1 MKKTIIWL
9 AALLMLSGCIRDE
22 RNNFMVPDSFGINAA
37 NVLQEASVHTGSYVL
52 GISKSGKGQAPG
64 NVSVSLDD
72 SVLPAYNQAHGTD
85 FKAVLPSTVHLEEE
99 TLHFTVEDVTQT
111 ITVNWDPELLAQFI
125 AEDTRYVI
133 PLRIQS
139 PDLTVNEGREMVLL
153 HLNRSGIN
161 VPQNKVSRVVEA
173 KDVEPGTGGEQPE
186 LQETLI
192 LDLNLNPAVK
202 NLGIRIP
209 VCIDNSLIESYNQ
222 LHQTS
227 YVPAPE
233 GLVSLLDSEAAIA
246 EGAMGGNFRVLL
258 DKSVLLEDGEL
269 VEFPDYLIPVRL
281 QREHMAA
288 SLNGKDFDLK
298 GLSYGNLVTY
308 ISFTYYAPPP
318 GLSVIRMWG
327 KYSTETASW
336 SDYISGFTAGADRNV
351 AIDDDYIYIAETN
364 TSKNLWAISRQDPG
378 IYKTLP
384 VGTVADVGTFYLS
397 CPRIIPNTSVDIN
410 GGKDVLAVS
419 NMNAG
424 DPKLY
429 VYANG
434 IDADPSVINMT
445 TWASRR
451 LGDTFTFWGSLQGGM
466 LFFKDFSSPDGTV
479 TFKLNGL
486 SSTLWLMGRIV
497 APAATGAG
505 AYFPFPDNINQG
517 VSSVRGGETAWLT
530 TASKDLYTLEGADKE
545 PILTPLSGYYADTA
559 FRFFE
564 YDGKR
569 YVAYTRQVSP
579 SDGRIFILEGEAGQS
594 WSSMLEERNVI
605 YQAAIQ
611 NDSEQEGLDDT
622 PSPKTSAN
630 SGMDLDVRISGNEVY
645 IVVVKQNVG
654 LSLFRMSVN

>member
-9 AALLMLSGCIRDE
+9 AAVLLLTGCIRDE
-22 RNNFMVPDSFGINAA
+22 RDNFMVPDSFGINADDL
-37 NVLQEASVHTGSYVL
+37 LQETSVHTGNYVL
-52 GISKSGKGQAPG
+52 GISKSGKGQASG
-64 NVSVSLDD
+64 KVSISLAETA
-72 SVLPAYNQAHGTD
+72 LPDYNQAHETD
-85 FKAVLPSTVHLEEE
+85 FKAVLPSLVSFDQEMLD
-99 TLHFTVEDVTQT
+99 FAVEDVTRTFT
-111 ITVNWDPELLAQFI
+111 ISWDPELMAQFI

-139 PDLTVNEGREMVLL
+139 QDLTVNEGRELVLL
-153 HLNRSGIN
+153 HLNRSGIS
-161 VPQNKVSRVVEA
+161 VPQTNVSRVVEA
-173 KDVEPGTGGEQPE
+173 KDVEPGPGGEQPE

-192 LDLNLNPAVK
+192 LDVNLKPAVK
-202 NLGIRIP
+202 YLGLSFP
-209 VCIDNSLIESYNQ
+209 VCIDNSLIDSYNQ
-222 LHQTS
+222 AHQTS
-227 YVPAPE
+227 YVPAPD
-233 GLVSLLDSEAAIA
+233 GLVTLLDNDAVIE

-258 DKSVLLEDGEL
+258 DKSVLLKDGQL
-269 VEFPDYLIPVRL
+269 GEFPDYLIPVRL
-281 QREHMAA
+281 QREKLTA
-288 SLNGKDFDLK
+288 SLHGEDFDLK

-308 ISFTYYAPPP
+308 ISFSYYAPPP

-336 SDYISGFTAGADRNV
+336 SDYLGDFTAGADRNV
-351 AIDDDYIYIAETN
+351 ALDDNYIYIAETN
-364 TSKNLWAISRQDPG
+364 TSKNLWAISLQDPG
-378 IYKTLP
+378 IYKRLP
-384 VGTVADVGTFYLS
+384 VGTVADEGIFYLS
-397 CPRIIPNTSVDIN
+397 CPRIIPNTSADIN

-429 VYANG
+429 VYADG
-434 IDADPSVINMT
+434 IDADPRVINMS

-451 LGDTFTFWGSLQGGM
+451 LGDTFTFWGSMQDGM

-486 SSTLWLMGRIV
+486 NAMWLMGRIV
-497 APAATGAG
+497 APAAVGAG

-545 PILTPLSGYYADTA
+545 PTLAELSGYFADTA

-564 YDGKR
+564 FDGKR
-569 YVAYTRQVSP
+569 YIAYTRQVSP
-579 SDGRIFILEGEAGQS
+579 SDGRLFILEGEAGQS
-594 WSSMLEERNVI
+594 WPGMLEERNVI

-611 NDSEQEGLDDT
+611 NDTEQEGLDDT
-622 PSPKTSAN
+622 PSPKASGN
-630 SGMDLDVRISGNEVY
+630 SGMDLDVRIAGNEVY
-645 IVVVKQNVG
+645 IAVVKQNVG

>member
-9 AALLMLSGCIRDE
+9 AAVLLLTGCIRDE
-22 RNNFMVPDSFGINAA
+22 RDNFMVPDSFGINADDL
-37 NVLQEASVHTGSYVL
+37 LQETSVHTGNYVL
-52 GISKSGKGQAPG
+52 GISKSGKGQASG
-64 NVSVSLDD
+64 KVSISLAETA
-72 SVLPAYNQAHGTD
+72 LPDYNQAHETD
-85 FKAVLPSTVHLEEE
+85 FKAVLPSLVSFDQEMLD
-99 TLHFTVEDVTQT
+99 FAVEDVTRTFT
-111 ITVNWDPELLAQFI
+111 ISWDPELMAQFI

-139 PDLTVNEGREMVLL
+139 QDLTVNEGRELVLL
-153 HLNRSGIN
+153 HLNRSGIS
-161 VPQNKVSRVVEA
+161 VPQTNVSRVVEA
-173 KDVEPGTGGEQPE
+173 KDVEPGPGGEQPE

-192 LDLNLNPAVK
+192 LDVNLKPAVK
-202 NLGIRIP
+202 YLGLSFP
-209 VCIDNSLIESYNQ
+209 VCIDNSLIDSYNQ
-222 LHQTS
+222 AHQTS
-227 YVPAPE
+227 YVPAPD
-233 GLVSLLDSEAAIA
+233 GLVTLLDNDAVIE

-258 DKSVLLEDGEL
+258 DKSVLLKDGQL

-281 QREHMAA
+281 QREKLTA
-288 SLNGKDFDLK
+288 SLHGEDFDLK

-308 ISFTYYAPPP
+308 ISFSYYAPPP

-336 SDYISGFTAGADRNV
+336 SDYLGDFTAGADRNV
-351 AIDDDYIYIAETN
+351 ALDDNYIYIAETN
-364 TSKNLWAISRQDPG
+364 TSKNLWAISLQDPG
-378 IYKTLP
+378 IYKRLP
-384 VGTVADVGTFYLS
+384 VGTVADEGIFYLS
-397 CPRIIPNTSVDIN
+397 CPRIIPNTSTDIN

-429 VYANG
+429 VYADG
-434 IDADPSVINMT
+434 IDADPRVINMS

-451 LGDTFTFWGSLQGGM
+451 LGDTFTFWGSMQGGM

-486 SSTLWLMGRIV
+486 NAMWLMGRIV
-497 APAATGAG
+497 APAAVGAG

-545 PILTPLSGYYADTA
+545 PTLAELSGYFADTA

-564 YDGKR
+564 FDGKR
-569 YVAYTRQVSP
+569 YIAYTRQVSP
-579 SDGRIFILEGEAGQS
+579 SDGRLFILEGEAGQS
-594 WSSMLEERNVI
+594 WSGMLEERNVI

-611 NDSEQEGLDDT
+611 NDTEQEGLDDT
-622 PSPKTSAN
+622 PSPKASGN
-630 SGMDLDVRISGNEVY
+630 SGMDLDVRIAGNEVY
-645 IVVVKQNVG
+645 IAVVKQNVG

>member
-9 AALLMLSGCIRDE
+9 AAVLLLTGCIRDE
-22 RNNFMVPDSFGINAA
+22 RDNFMVPDSFGINADDL
-37 NVLQEASVHTGSYVL
+37 LQETSVHTGNYVL
-52 GISKSGKGQAPG
+52 GISKSGKGQASG
-64 NVSVSLDD
+64 KVSISLAETA
-72 SVLPAYNQAHGTD
+72 LPDYNQAHETD
-85 FKAVLPSTVHLEEE
+85 FKAVLPSLVSFDQEMLD
-99 TLHFTVEDVTQT
+99 FAVEDVTRTFT
-111 ITVNWDPELLAQFI
+111 ISWDPELMAQFI
-125 AEDTRYVI
+125 ADDTRYVI

-139 PDLTVNEGREMVLL
+139 QDLTVNEGRELVLL
-153 HLNRSGIN
+153 HLNRSGIS
-161 VPQNKVSRVVEA
+161 VPQANVSRVVEA
-173 KDVEPGTGGEQPE
+173 KDVEPGPGGEQPE

-192 LDLNLNPAVK
+192 LDVNLKPAVK
-202 NLGIRIP
+202 YLGLSFP

-222 LHQTS
+222 THQTS
-227 YVPAPE
+227 YIAAPE
-233 GLVSLLDSEAAIA
+233 GLVTLLDNDAVIE

-258 DKSVLLEDGEL
+258 DKSVLLKDGQL
-269 VEFPDYLIPVRL
+269 GEFPDYLIPVRL
-281 QREHMAA
+281 QREKLTA
-288 SLNGKDFDLK
+288 SLHGEDFDLK

-308 ISFTYYAPPP
+308 ISFSYYAPPP

-336 SDYISGFTAGADRNV
+336 SDYLGDFTAGADRNV
-351 AIDDDYIYIAETN
+351 ALDDNYIYIAETN
-364 TSKNLWAISRQDPG
+364 TSKNLWAISLQDPG
-378 IYKTLP
+378 IYKRLP
-384 VGTVADVGTFYLS
+384 VGTVADEGIFYLS
-397 CPRIIPNTSVDIN
+397 CPRIIPNTSADIN

-429 VYANG
+429 VYADG
-434 IDADPSVINMT
+434 IDADPRVINMS

-451 LGDTFTFWGSLQGGM
+451 LGDTFTFWGSMQGGM

-486 SSTLWLMGRIV
+486 NAMWLMGRIV
-497 APAATGAG
+497 APAAVGAG

-545 PILTPLSGYYADTA
+545 PTLAELSGYFADTA

-564 YDGKR
+564 FDGKR
-569 YVAYTRQVSP
+569 YIAYTRQVSP
-579 SDGRIFILEGEAGQS
+579 SDGRLFILEGEAGQS
-594 WSSMLEERNVI
+594 WSGMLEERNVI

-611 NDSEQEGLDDT
+611 NDTEQEGLDDT
-622 PSPKTSAN
+622 PSPKASGN
-630 SGMDLDVRISGNEVY
+630 SGMDLDVRIAGNEVY
-645 IVVVKQNVG
+645 IAVVKQNVG

>member
-9 AALLMLSGCIRDE
+9 AAVLLLTGCIRDE
-22 RNNFMVPDSFGINAA
+22 RDNFMVPDSFGINADDL
-37 NVLQEASVHTGSYVL
+37 LQETSVHTGNYVL
-52 GISKSGKGQAPG
+52 GISKSGKGQASG
-64 NVSVSLDD
+64 KVSISLAETA
-72 SVLPAYNQAHGTD
+72 LPDYNQAHETD
-85 FKAVLPSTVHLEEE
+85 FKAVLPSLVSFDQEMLD
-99 TLHFTVEDVTQT
+99 FAVEDVTRTFT
-111 ITVNWDPELLAQFI
+111 ISWDPELMAQFI
-125 AEDTRYVI
+125 TDDTRYVI

-139 PDLTVNEGREMVLL
+139 QDLTVNEGRELVLL
-153 HLNRSGIN
+153 HLNRSGIS
-161 VPQNKVSRVVEA
+161 VPQTNVSRVVEA
-173 KDVEPGTGGEQPE
+173 KDVEPGPGGEQPE

-192 LDLNLNPAVK
+192 LDVNLKPAVK
-202 NLGIRIP
+202 YLGLSFP
-209 VCIDNSLIESYNQ
+209 VCIDNSLIDSYNQ
-222 LHQTS
+222 AHQTS
-227 YVPAPE
+227 YVPAPD
-233 GLVSLLDSEAAIA
+233 GLVTLLDNDAVIE

-258 DKSVLLEDGEL
+258 DKSVLLKDGQL

-281 QREHMAA
+281 QREKLTA
-288 SLNGKDFDLK
+288 SLHGEDFDLK

-308 ISFTYYAPPP
+308 ISFSYYAPPP

-336 SDYISGFTAGADRNV
+336 SDYLGDFTAGADRNV
-351 AIDDDYIYIAETN
+351 ALDDNYIYIAETN
-364 TSKNLWAISRQDPG
+364 TSKNLWAISLQDPG
-378 IYKTLP
+378 IYKRLP
-384 VGTVADVGTFYLS
+384 VGTVADEGIFYLS
-397 CPRIIPNTSVDIN
+397 CPRIIPNTSADIN

-429 VYANG
+429 VYADG
-434 IDADPSVINMT
+434 IDADPRVINMS

-451 LGDTFTFWGSLQGGM
+451 LGDTFTFWGSMQGGM

-486 SSTLWLMGRIV
+486 NAMWLMGRIV
-497 APAATGAG
+497 APAAVGAG

-545 PILTPLSGYYADTA
+545 PTLAELSGYFADTA

-564 YDGKR
+564 FDGKR
-569 YVAYTRQVSP
+569 YIAYTRQVSP
-579 SDGRIFILEGEAGQS
+579 SDGRLFILEGEAGQS
-594 WSSMLEERNVI
+594 WSGMLEERNVI

-611 NDSEQEGLDDT
+611 NDTEQEGLDDT
-622 PSPKTSAN
+622 PSPKASGN
-630 SGMDLDVRISGNEVY
+630 SGMDLDVRIAGNEVY
-645 IVVVKQNVG
+645 IAVVKQNVG

>member
-9 AALLMLSGCIRDE
+9 AAVLLLTGCIRDE
-22 RNNFMVPDSFGINAA
+22 RDNFMVPDSFGINADDL
-37 NVLQEASVHTGSYVL
+37 LQETSVHTGNYVL
-52 GISKSGKGQAPG
+52 GISKSGKGQASG
-64 NVSVSLDD
+64 KVSISLAETA
-72 SVLPAYNQAHGTD
+72 LPDYNQAHETD
-85 FKAVLPSTVHLEEE
+85 FKAVLPSLVSFDQEMLD
-99 TLHFTVEDVTQT
+99 FAVEDVTRTFT
-111 ITVNWDPELLAQFI
+111 ISWDPELMAQFI

-139 PDLTVNEGREMVLL
+139 QDLTVNEGRELVLL
-153 HLNRSGIN
+153 HLNRSGIS
-161 VPQNKVSRVVEA
+161 VPQANVSRVVEA
-173 KDVEPGTGGEQPE
+173 KDVEPGPGGEQPE

-192 LDLNLNPAVK
+192 LDVNLKPAVK
-202 NLGIRIP
+202 YLGLSFP

-222 LHQTS
+222 THQTS
-227 YVPAPE
+227 YIAAPE
-233 GLVSLLDSEAAIA
+233 GLVTLLDNDAVIE

-258 DKSVLLEDGEL
+258 DKSVLLKDGQL
-269 VEFPDYLIPVRL
+269 GEFPDYLIPVRL
-281 QREHMAA
+281 QREKLTA
-288 SLNGKDFDLK
+288 SLHGEDFDLK

-308 ISFTYYAPPP
+308 ISFSYYAPPP

-336 SDYISGFTAGADRNV
+336 SDYLGDFTAGADRNV
-351 AIDDDYIYIAETN
+351 ALDDNYIYIAETN
-364 TSKNLWAISRQDPG
+364 TSKNLWAISLQDPG
-378 IYKTLP
+378 IYKRLP
-384 VGTVADVGTFYLS
+384 VGTVADEGIFYLS
-397 CPRIIPNTSVDIN
+397 CPRIIPNTSADIN

-429 VYANG
+429 VYADG
-434 IDADPSVINMT
+434 IDADPRVINMS

-451 LGDTFTFWGSLQGGM
+451 LGDTFTFWGSMQGGM

-486 SSTLWLMGRIV
+486 NAMWLMGRIV
-497 APAATGAG
+497 APAAVGAG

-545 PILTPLSGYYADTA
+545 PTLAELSGYFADTA

-564 YDGKR
+564 FDGKR
-569 YVAYTRQVSP
+569 YIAYTRQVSP
-579 SDGRIFILEGEAGQS
+579 SDGRLFILEGEAGQS
-594 WSSMLEERNVI
+594 WSGMLEERNVI

-611 NDSEQEGLDDT
+611 NDTEQEGLDDT
-622 PSPKTSAN
+622 PSPKASGN
-630 SGMDLDVRISGNEVY
+630 SGMDLDVRIAGNEVY
-645 IVVVKQNVG
+645 IAVVKQNVG

>member
-9 AALLMLSGCIRDE
+9 AAVLLLTGCIRDE
-22 RNNFMVPDSFGINAA
+22 RDNFMVPDSFGINADDL
-37 NVLQEASVHTGSYVL
+37 LQETSVHTGNYVL
-52 GISKSGKGQAPG
+52 GISKSGKGQASG
-64 NVSVSLDD
+64 KVSISLAETA
-72 SVLPAYNQAHGTD
+72 LPDYNQAHETD
-85 FKAVLPSTVHLEEE
+85 FKAVLPSLVSFDQEMLD
-99 TLHFTVEDVTQT
+99 FAVEDVTRTFT
-111 ITVNWDPELLAQFI
+111 ISWDPELMAQFI

-139 PDLTVNEGREMVLL
+139 QDLTVNEGRELVLL
-153 HLNRSGIN
+153 HLNRSGVS
-161 VPQNKVSRVVEA
+161 VPQTNVSRVVEA
-173 KDVEPGTGGEQPE
+173 KDVQPGPGGEQPE

-192 LDLNLNPAVK
+192 LDVNLKPAVK
-202 NLGIRIP
+202 YLGLSFP

-222 LHQTS
+222 AHQTS
-227 YVPAPE
+227 YIAAPE
-233 GLVSLLDSEAAIA
+233 GLVTLLDSDAVIE

-258 DKSVLLEDGEL
+258 DKSVLLKDGQL
-269 VEFPDYLIPVRL
+269 GEFPDYLIPVRL
-281 QREHMAA
+281 QREKLTA
-288 SLNGKDFDLK
+288 SLHGEDFDLK

-308 ISFTYYAPPP
+308 ISFSYYAPPP

-336 SDYISGFTAGADRNV
+336 SDYLCDFTAGADRNV
-351 AIDDDYIYIAETN
+351 ALDDNYIYIAETN
-364 TSKNLWAISRQDPG
+364 TSKNLWAISLQDPG
-378 IYKTLP
+378 IYKRLP
-384 VGTVADVGTFYLS
+384 VGTVADEGIFYLS
-397 CPRIIPNTSVDIN
+397 CPRIIPNTSADIN

-429 VYANG
+429 VYADG
-434 IDADPSVINMT
+434 IDADPRVINMS

-451 LGDTFTFWGSLQGGM
+451 LGDTFTFWGSMQGGM

-486 SSTLWLMGRIV
+486 NAMWLMGRIV
-497 APAATGAG
+497 APAAVGAG
-505 AYFPFPDNINQG
+505 SYFPFPDNINQG

-545 PILTPLSGYYADTA
+545 PTLAELSGYFADTA

-564 YDGKR
+564 FDGKR
-569 YVAYTRQVSP
+569 YIAYTRQVSP
-579 SDGRIFILEGEAGQS
+579 SDGRLFILEGEAGQS
-594 WSSMLEERNVI
+594 WSGMLEERNVI

-611 NDSEQEGLDDT
+611 NDTEQEGLDDT
-622 PSPKTSAN
+622 PSPKASGN
-630 SGMDLDVRISGNEVY
+630 SGMDLDVRIAGNEVY
-645 IVVVKQNVG
+645 IAVVKQNVG

>member
-1 MKKTIIWL
+1 MKNTIIWL
-9 AALLMLSGCIRDE
+9 AAVLLLTGCIRDE
-22 RNNFMVPDSFGINAA
+22 RNNYMVPDSFGINAD
-37 NVLQEASVHTGSYVL
+37 NLVQEASVHTGNYVL

-64 NVSVSLDD
+64 KVTLSLDETA
-72 SVLPAYNQAHGTD
+72 LPDYNKSHGTD
-85 FKAVLPSTVHLEEE
+85 FKAVLPSLISFDQEILE
-99 TLHFTVEDVTQT
+99 FAVEDVTRTVT
-111 ITVNWDPELLAQFI
+111 ISWDSELMAQFI
-125 AEDTRYVI
+125 ADDTRYVI
-133 PLRIQS
+133 PIRIQS
-139 PDLTVNEGREMVLL
+139 QDLTVNEGRELVLL
-153 HLNRSGIN
+153 HLNRSGIS
-161 VPQNKVSRVVEA
+161 VPQTSVSRMVEA
-173 KDVEPGTGGEQPE
+173 KDVEPGLDGEQPE

-192 LDLNLNPAVK
+192 LDVNLNPAVK
-202 NLGIRIP
+202 YLGIRFP

-222 LHQTS
+222 AHQTS

-233 GLVSLLDSEAAIA
+233 GLVTLLDNEAAIE

-258 DKSVLLEDGEL
+258 DKSVLLEDGKL

-281 QREHMAA
+281 QKEKLTA
-288 SLNGKDFDLK
+288 SLDGKDFDLK

-318 GLSVIRMWG
+318 GLSVMRMWG

-336 SDYISGFTAGADRNV
+336 SDYLGDFTAGADRNV
-351 AIDDDYIYIAETN
+351 AVDDNYIYIAETN
-364 TSKNLWAISRQDPG
+364 TSKNLWAISLQDPG
-378 IYKTLP
+378 IYKRLP
-384 VGTVADVGTFYLS
+384 VGTVTDDGIFNLS
-397 CPRIIPNTSVDIN
+397 CPRIIPNTSADIN

-419 NMNAG
+419 NMIAG

-429 VYANG
+429 VYADG
-434 IDADPSVINMT
+434 IDSDPKVINMS

-466 LFFKDFSSPDGTV
+466 LFFKDFNSPDGTV

-486 SSTLWLMGRIV
+486 SAMWLVGRIV
-497 APAATGAG
+497 APAAAGAG

-545 PILTPLSGYYADTA
+545 PTLTELSGYFADTA

-569 YVAYTRQVSP
+569 YIAYTSQVSP
-579 SDGRIFILEGEAGQS
+579 SDGRLFILEGEAGQS

-611 NDSEQEGLDDT
+611 NETEQEGLDDT
-622 PSPKTSAN
+622 PSPKASGN
-630 SGMDLDVRISGNEVY
+630 SGMDLDVRIAGNEVY
-645 IVVVKQNVG
+645 IAVVKQNVG
-654 LSLFRMSVN
+654 LSLFRMSVS

>member
-9 AALLMLSGCIRDE
+9 AAVLLLTGCIRDE
-22 RNNFMVPDSFGINAA
+22 RDNFMVPDSFGINADDL
-37 NVLQEASVHTGSYVL
+37 LQETSVHTGNYVL
-52 GISKSGKGQAPG
+52 GISKSGKGQASG
-64 NVSVSLDD
+64 KVSISLAETA
-72 SVLPAYNQAHGTD
+72 LPDYNQAHETD
-85 FKAVLPSTVHLEEE
+85 FKAVLHSLVSFDQEMLD
-99 TLHFTVEDVTQT
+99 FAVEDVTRTFT
-111 ITVNWDPELLAQFI
+111 ISWDPELMAQFI

-139 PDLTVNEGREMVLL
+139 QDLTVNEGRELVLL
-153 HLNRSGIN
+153 HLNRSGVS
-161 VPQNKVSRVVEA
+161 VPQTNVSRVVEA
-173 KDVEPGTGGEQPE
+173 KDVEPGSGGEQPE

-192 LDLNLNPAVK
+192 LDVNLKPAVK
-202 NLGIRIP
+202 YLGLSFP

-222 LHQTS
+222 THQTS
-227 YVPAPE
+227 YIAAPE
-233 GLVSLLDSEAAIA
+233 GLVTLLDNDAVIE

-258 DKSVLLEDGEL
+258 DKSVLLKDGQL

-281 QREHMAA
+281 QREKLTA
-288 SLNGKDFDLK
+288 SLHGEDFDLK

-308 ISFTYYAPPP
+308 ISFSYYAPPP

-336 SDYISGFTAGADRNV
+336 SDYLGDFTAGADRNV
-351 AIDDDYIYIAETN
+351 ALDDNYIYIAETN
-364 TSKNLWAISRQDPG
+364 TSKNLWAISLQDPG
-378 IYKTLP
+378 IYKRLP
-384 VGTVADVGTFYLS
+384 VGTVADEGIFYLS
-397 CPRIIPNTSVDIN
+397 CPRIIPNTSADIN

-429 VYANG
+429 VYADG
-434 IDADPSVINMT
+434 IDADPRVINMS

-451 LGDTFTFWGSLQGGM
+451 LGDTFTFWGSMQGGM

-486 SSTLWLMGRIV
+486 NAMWLMGRIV
-497 APAATGAG
+497 APAAVGAG

-545 PILTPLSGYYADTA
+545 PTLAELSGYFADTA

-564 YDGKR
+564 FDGKR
-569 YVAYTRQVSP
+569 YIAYTRQVSP
-579 SDGRIFILEGEAGQS
+579 SDGRLFILEGEAGQS
-594 WSSMLEERNVI
+594 WSGMLEERNVI

-611 NDSEQEGLDDT
+611 NDTEQEGLDDT
-622 PSPKTSAN
+622 PSPKASGN
-630 SGMDLDVRISGNEVY
+630 SGMDLDVRIAGNEVY
-645 IVVVKQNVG
+645 IAVVKQNVG

>member
-9 AALLMLSGCIRDE
+9 AAVLLLTGCIRDE
-22 RNNFMVPDSFGINAA
+22 RDNFMVPDSFGINADDL
-37 NVLQEASVHTGSYVL
+37 LQETSVHTGNYVL
-52 GISKSGKGQAPG
+52 GISKSGKGQASG
-64 NVSVSLDD
+64 KVSISLAETA
-72 SVLPAYNQAHGTD
+72 LPDYNQAHETD
-85 FKAVLPSTVHLEEE
+85 FKAVLPSLVSFDQEMLD
-99 TLHFTVEDVTQT
+99 FAVEDVTRTFT
-111 ITVNWDPELLAQFI
+111 ISWDPELMAQFI

-139 PDLTVNEGREMVLL
+139 QDLTVNEGRELVLL
-153 HLNRSGIN
+153 HLNRSGIS
-161 VPQNKVSRVVEA
+161 VPQTNVSRVVEA
-173 KDVEPGTGGEQPE
+173 KDVEPGPGGEQPE

-192 LDLNLNPAVK
+192 LDVNLKPAVK
-202 NLGIRIP
+202 YLGLSFP
-209 VCIDNSLIESYNQ
+209 VCIDNTLIDSYNQ
-222 LHQTS
+222 AHQTS
-227 YVPAPE
+227 YVPAPD
-233 GLVSLLDSEAAIA
+233 GLVTLLDNDAVIE

-258 DKSVLLEDGEL
+258 DKSVLLKDGQL

-281 QREHMAA
+281 QREKLTA
-288 SLNGKDFDLK
+288 SLHGENFDLK

-308 ISFTYYAPPP
+308 ISFSYYAPPP

-336 SDYISGFTAGADRNV
+336 SDYLGDFTAGADRNV
-351 AIDDDYIYIAETN
+351 ALDDNYIYIAETN
-364 TSKNLWAISRQDPG
+364 TSKNLWAISLQDPG
-378 IYKTLP
+378 IYKRLP
-384 VGTVADVGTFYLS
+384 VGTVADEGIFYLS
-397 CPRIIPNTSVDIN
+397 CPRIIPNTSADIN

-429 VYANG
+429 VYADG
-434 IDADPSVINMT
+434 IDADPKVINMS

-451 LGDTFTFWGSLQGGM
+451 LGDTFTFWGSMQGGM

-486 SSTLWLMGRIV
+486 NAMWLMGRIV
-497 APAATGAG
+497 APAAVGAG
-505 AYFPFPDNINQG
+505 SYFPFPDNINQG

-545 PILTPLSGYYADTA
+545 PTLAELSGYFADTA

-564 YDGKR
+564 FDGKR
-569 YVAYTRQVSP
+569 YIAYTRQVSP
-579 SDGRIFILEGEAGQS
+579 SDGRLFILEGEAGQS
-594 WSSMLEERNVI
+594 WSGMLEERNVI

-611 NDSEQEGLDDT
+611 NDTEQEGLDDT
-622 PSPKTSAN
+622 PSPKASGN
-630 SGMDLDVRISGNEVY
+630 SGMDLDVRIAGNEVY
-645 IVVVKQNVG
+645 IAVVKQNVG

>member
-9 AALLMLSGCIRDE
+9 AAVLLLTGCIRDE
-22 RNNFMVPDSFGINAA
+22 RDNFMVPDSFGINADDL
-37 NVLQEASVHTGSYVL
+37 LQETSVHTGNYVL
-52 GISKSGKGQAPG
+52 GISKSGKGQASG
-64 NVSVSLDD
+64 KVSISLAETA
-72 SVLPAYNQAHGTD
+72 LPDYNQAHETD
-85 FKAVLPSTVHLEEE
+85 FKAVLPSLVSFDQEMLD
-99 TLHFTVEDVTQT
+99 FAVEDVTRTFT
-111 ITVNWDPELLAQFI
+111 ISWDPELMAQFI

-139 PDLTVNEGREMVLL
+139 QDLTVNEGRELVLL
-153 HLNRSGIN
+153 HLNRSGVS
-161 VPQNKVSRVVEA
+161 VPQTNVSRVVEA
-173 KDVEPGTGGEQPE
+173 KDVEPGPGGEQPE

-192 LDLNLNPAVK
+192 LDVNLKPAVK
-202 NLGIRIP
+202 YLGLSFP

-222 LHQTS
+222 AHQTS
-227 YVPAPE
+227 YIAAPE
-233 GLVSLLDSEAAIA
+233 GLVTLLDNDAVIE

-258 DKSVLLEDGEL
+258 DKSVLLKDGQL
-269 VEFPDYLIPVRL
+269 GEFPDYLIPVRL
-281 QREHMAA
+281 QREKLTA
-288 SLNGKDFDLK
+288 SLHEEDFDLK

-308 ISFTYYAPPP
+308 ISFSYYAPPP

-336 SDYISGFTAGADRNV
+336 SDYLGDFTAGADRNV
-351 AIDDDYIYIAETN
+351 ALDDNYIYIAETN
-364 TSKNLWAISRQDPG
+364 TSKNLWAISLQDPG
-378 IYKTLP
+378 IYKRLP
-384 VGTVADVGTFYLS
+384 VGTVADEGIFYLS
-397 CPRIIPNTSVDIN
+397 CPRIIPNTSADIN

-429 VYANG
+429 VYADG
-434 IDADPSVINMT
+434 IDADPRVINMS

-451 LGDTFTFWGSLQGGM
+451 LGDTFTFWGSMQGGM

-486 SSTLWLMGRIV
+486 NAMWLMGRIV
-497 APAATGAG
+497 APAAVGAG

-545 PILTPLSGYYADTA
+545 PTLAELSGYFADTA

-564 YDGKR
+564 FDGKR
-569 YVAYTRQVSP
+569 YIAYTRQVSP
-579 SDGRIFILEGEAGQS
+579 SDGRLFILEGEAGQS
-594 WSSMLEERNVI
+594 WSGMLEERNVI

-611 NDSEQEGLDDT
+611 NDTEQEGLDDT
-622 PSPKTSAN
+622 PSPKASGN
-630 SGMDLDVRISGNEVY
+630 SGMDLDVRIAGNEVY
-645 IVVVKQNVG
+645 IAVVKQNVG

>member
-9 AALLMLSGCIRDE
+9 AAVLLLTGCIRDE
-22 RNNFMVPDSFGINAA
+22 RDNFMVPDSFGINADDL
-37 NVLQEASVHTGSYVL
+37 LQETSVHTGNYVL
-52 GISKSGKGQAPG
+52 GISKSGKGQASG
-64 NVSVSLDD
+64 KVSISLAETA
-72 SVLPAYNQAHGTD
+72 LPDYNQAHETD
-85 FKAVLPSTVHLEEE
+85 FKAVLPSLVSFDQEMLD
-99 TLHFTVEDVTQT
+99 FAVEDVTRTFT
-111 ITVNWDPELLAQFI
+111 ISWDPELMAQFI

-139 PDLTVNEGREMVLL
+139 QDLTVNEGRELVLL
-153 HLNRSGIN
+153 HLNRSGIS
-161 VPQNKVSRVVEA
+161 VPQTNVSRVVEA
-173 KDVEPGTGGEQPE
+173 KDVEPGPGGEQPE

-192 LDLNLNPAVK
+192 LDVNLKPAVK
-202 NLGIRIP
+202 YLGLSFP
-209 VCIDNSLIESYNQ
+209 VCIDNSLIDSYNQ
-222 LHQTS
+222 AHQTS
-227 YVPAPE
+227 YVPAPD
-233 GLVSLLDSEAAIA
+233 GLVTLLDNNAVIE

-258 DKSVLLEDGEL
+258 DKSVLLKDGQL
-269 VEFPDYLIPVRL
+269 GEFPDYLIPVRL
-281 QREHMAA
+281 QREKLTA
-288 SLNGKDFDLK
+288 SLHGEDFDLK

-308 ISFTYYAPPP
+308 ISFSYYAPPP

-336 SDYISGFTAGADRNV
+336 SDYLGDFTAGADRNV
-351 AIDDDYIYIAETN
+351 ALDDNYIYIAETN
-364 TSKNLWAISRQDPG
+364 TSKNLWAISLQDPG
-378 IYKTLP
+378 IYKRLP
-384 VGTVADVGTFYLS
+384 VGTVADEGIFYLS
-397 CPRIIPNTSVDIN
+397 CPRIIPNTSADIN

-429 VYANG
+429 VYADG
-434 IDADPSVINMT
+434 IDADPRVINMS

-451 LGDTFTFWGSLQGGM
+451 LGDTFTFWGSMQGGM

-486 SSTLWLMGRIV
+486 NAMWLMGRIV
-497 APAATGAG
+497 APAAVGAG

-545 PILTPLSGYYADTA
+545 PTLAELSGYFADTA

-564 YDGKR
+564 FDGKR
-569 YVAYTRQVSP
+569 YIAYTRQVSP
-579 SDGRIFILEGEAGQS
+579 SDGRLFILEGEAGQS
-594 WSSMLEERNVI
+594 WSGMLEERNVI

-611 NDSEQEGLDDT
+611 NDTEQEGLDDT
-622 PSPKTSAN
+622 PSPKASGN
-630 SGMDLDVRISGNEVY
+630 SGMDLDVRIAGNEVY
-645 IVVVKQNVG
+645 IAVVKQNVG

>member
-9 AALLMLSGCIRDE
+9 AAVLILAGCIRDE

-37 NVLQEASVHTGSYVL
+37 DVLQDVSVHTGNSVV
-52 GISKSGKGQAPG
+52 GISKSGKGQTSG
-64 NVSVSLDD
+64 KVSVSMDD
-72 SVLPAYNQAHGTD
+72 TVLPAYNQAHGTD
-85 FKAVLPSTVHLEEE
+85 FKAVMPSMISFDRE
-99 TLHFTVEDVTQT
+99 TLDFSVEDVTR
-111 ITVNWDPELLAQFI
+111 TVTVSWDPEIVSQFI

-139 PDLTVNEGREMVLL
+139 GDLKVNEGREVVLL
-153 HLNRSGIN
+153 HLNRSGIS
-161 VPQNKVSRVVEA
+161 VPQTSVSRVVEA
-173 KDVEPGTGGEQPE
+173 KDVEPGPGGEQPE
-186 LQETLI
+186 LKETLI
-192 LDLNLNPAVK
+192 LDLNLNPAIK
-202 NLGIRIP
+202 NLGVSFP

-222 LHQTS
+222 VHQTS
-227 YVPAPE
+227 CVPAPE
-233 GLVSLLDSEAAIA
+233 GLVTLLDSDATVA

-258 DKSVLLEDGEL
+258 DKSVLLEDGKL
-269 VEFPDYLIPVRL
+269 TEFPNYLIPIRL
-281 QREHMAA
+281 QRESMAA
-288 SLNGKDFDLK
+288 TLDGKEFDLK

-308 ISFTYYAPPP
+308 INFSYYAPPP

-336 SDYISGFTAGADRNV
+336 SDYLGGFTAGADRNV
-351 AIDDDYIYIAETN
+351 AVDDNYIYIAETN
-364 TSKNLWAISRQDPG
+364 TSKNLWAISLQDPG
-378 IYKTLP
+378 IYKKLP
-384 VGTVADVGTFYLS
+384 VGTVADEGIFYLS
-397 CPRIIPNTSVDIN
+397 CPRIIPNTSAEIN

-429 VYANG
+429 VYADG
-434 IDADPSVINMT
+434 IDADPRVIGMT

-497 APAATGAG
+497 APAASGAG

-530 TASKDLYTLEGADKE
+530 TASTNLYTLEGADK
-545 PILTPLSGYYADTA
+545 TPTLAELSGYYADTA

-564 YDGKR
+564 FDGKR

-579 SDGRIFILEGEAGQS
+579 SDGRLFILEGEAGQS

-611 NDSEQEGLDDT
+611 NETEQEGLDET
-622 PSPKTSAN
+622 PSPKGSGN
-630 SGMDLDVRISGNEVY
+630 SGMDLDVRIAGNEVY
-645 IVVVKQNVG
+645 IAVVKQNVG

>member
-9 AALLMLSGCIRDE
+9 AAVLLLTGCIRDE
-22 RNNFMVPDSFGINAA
+22 RDNFMVPDSFGINADDL
-37 NVLQEASVHTGSYVL
+37 LQETSVHTGNYVL
-52 GISKSGKGQAPG
+52 GISKSGKGQASG
-64 NVSVSLDD
+64 KVSISLAETA
-72 SVLPAYNQAHGTD
+72 LPDYNQAHETD
-85 FKAVLPSTVHLEEE
+85 FKAVLPSLVSFDQEMLD
-99 TLHFTVEDVTQT
+99 FAVEDVTRTFT
-111 ITVNWDPELLAQFI
+111 ISWDPELMAQFI

-139 PDLTVNEGREMVLL
+139 QDLTVNEGRELVLL
-153 HLNRSGIN
+153 HLNRSGIS
-161 VPQNKVSRVVEA
+161 VPQANVSRVVEA
-173 KDVEPGTGGEQPE
+173 KDVEPGPGGEQPE

-192 LDLNLNPAVK
+192 LDVNLKPAVK
-202 NLGIRIP
+202 YLGLSFP
-209 VCIDNSLIESYNQ
+209 VCIDNSLIDSYNQ
-222 LHQTS
+222 AHQTS
-227 YVPAPE
+227 YVPAPD
-233 GLVSLLDSEAAIA
+233 GLVTLLDNDAVIE

-258 DKSVLLEDGEL
+258 DKSVLLKDGQL
-269 VEFPDYLIPVRL
+269 GEFPDYLIPVRL
-281 QREHMAA
+281 QREKLTA
-288 SLNGKDFDLK
+288 SLHGEDFDLK

-308 ISFTYYAPPP
+308 ISFSYYAPPP

-336 SDYISGFTAGADRNV
+336 SDYLGDFTAGADRNV
-351 AIDDDYIYIAETN
+351 ALDDNYIYIAETN
-364 TSKNLWAISRQDPG
+364 TSKNLWAISLQDPG
-378 IYKTLP
+378 IYKRLP
-384 VGTVADVGTFYLS
+384 VGTVADEGIFYLS
-397 CPRIIPNTSVDIN
+397 CPRIIPNTSADIN

-429 VYANG
+429 VYADG
-434 IDADPSVINMT
+434 IDADPKVINMS

-451 LGDTFTFWGSLQGGM
+451 LGDTFTFWGSMQGGM

-486 SSTLWLMGRIV
+486 NAMWLMGRIV
-497 APAATGAG
+497 APAAVGAG

-545 PILTPLSGYYADTA
+545 PTLAELSGYFADTA

-564 YDGKR
+564 FDGKR
-569 YVAYTRQVSP
+569 YIAYTRQVSP
-579 SDGRIFILEGEAGQS
+579 SDGRLFILEGEAGQS
-594 WSSMLEERNVI
+594 WSGMLEERNVI

-611 NDSEQEGLDDT
+611 NDTEQEGLDDT
-622 PSPKTSAN
+622 PSPKASGN
-630 SGMDLDVRISGNEVY
+630 SGMDLDVRIAGNEVY
-645 IVVVKQNVG
+645 IAVVKQNVG